1 MSFNFIIPQFRIEN
15 SYIIDLEIEDKP
27 SVISIDIDKIIN
39 SYLRNKDI
47 KLVDCTLNSIYEE
60 AIEDLKL
67 KIKIKLENSE
77 IEFSKKYGES
87 KISEENVN
95 LCIKF
100 MIDSFDKLI
109 KSEIDYPTFKR
120 IKLQTESAKKYLEY
134 CLAEKDLT

>member
-1 MSFNFIIPQFRIEN
+1 MAFNFIIPQFRIEN

-27 SVISIDIDKIIN
+27 SVISIDIDKLIN
-39 SYLRNKDI
+39 SYLRNENI
-47 KLVDCTLNSIYEE
+47 KLIDCTLNNIYEE
-60 AIEDLKL
+60 VIEDLKL
-67 KIKIKLENSE
+67 KLKIKLKNSE

-87 KISEENVN
+87 KISEENDN

-120 IKLQTESAKKYLEY
+120 IKLQSESAKKYLEY
-134 CLAEKDLT
+134 CLAEKKI